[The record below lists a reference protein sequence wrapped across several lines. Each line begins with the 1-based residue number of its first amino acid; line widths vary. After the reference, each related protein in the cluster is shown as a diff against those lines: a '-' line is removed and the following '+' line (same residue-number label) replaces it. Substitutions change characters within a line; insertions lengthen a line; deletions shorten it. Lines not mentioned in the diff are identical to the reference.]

1 MTSIL
6 EKEVYTIYIYIIFTL
21 LEGLF
26 LLQLTK
32 MERKF
37 LKCLLLNNL
46 NMCHEYL
53 EMLLVLILTEF
64 T

>member
-1 MTSIL
+1 MAPIL
-6 EKEVYTIYIYIIFTL
+6 EKEAYTKIHSILFFIFTL

-32 MERKF
+32 MERNF

-46 NMCHEYL
+46 SMCHEYL
-53 EMLLVLILTEF
+53 EILL
-64 T
+64 